1 MKNLTLTS
9 NNKNTILLWF
19 AQMISGAGDAM
30 YQLALLWVVL
40 DITGSSMITGFVVMS
55 AHLPAIIFGLYS
67 GVLSDKFNRFPLM
80 IFSHGAQSLTVMLIP
95 IILHF
100 DMNHITLIGL
110 AAFTRNSFGTLFPPA
125 FNAFV
130 AENYSHNSLVKVN
143 SLLTTSGYLA
153 FLLGPALAGALLSV
167 LSIKYLFIF
176 DSITFLVAILFLFF
190 ISFPRSSANLK
201 NTHTTVHELFSGF
214 AYLRKNSAIGSLL
227 FLTTINNIF
236 IMGPA
241 LIGLPIMVKTH
252 LNGSILD
259 FALIEAGMALGMLFG
274 AFSVYRFSN
283 HVSSGKILLVGMI
296 WDGITFAM
304 FFFIQ
309 TVPIAFILII
319 FHGIGIPAITISR
332 TAIIQRHSPSYYHG
346 RLFSM
351 IHLGVVGMT
360 SLSAGLVGYLNT
372 FISIQD
378 IFFYFGIGGASCG
391 ILGVLIPKLRG
402 LK

>member
-40 DITGSSMITGFVVMS
+40 DITGSSLITGFVVMS

-176 DSITFLVAILFLFF
+176 DSITFLVAILFL
-190 ISFPRSSANLK
+190 I
-201 NTHTTVHELFSGF
+201 
-214 AYLRKNSAIGSLL
+214 L
-227 FLTTINNIF
+227 FLF
-236 IMGPA
+236 HGHQ
-241 LIGLPIMVKTH
+241 KT
-252 LNGSILD
+252 S
-259 FALIEAGMALGMLFG
+259 
-274 AFSVYRFSN
+274 
-283 HVSSGKILLVGMI
+283 KILTQLYRNYFPGLHI
-296 WDGITFAM
+296 FAKTPRLAL
-304 FFFIQ
+304 FFFSLQ
-309 TVPIAFILII
+309 LII
-319 FHGIGIPAITISR
+319 F
-332 TAIIQRHSPSYYHG
+332 
-346 RLFSM
+346 L
-351 IHLGVVGMT
+351 
-360 SLSAGLVGYLNT
+360 
-372 FISIQD
+372 
-378 IFFYFGIGGASCG
+378 
-391 ILGVLIPKLRG
+391 
-402 LK
+402 